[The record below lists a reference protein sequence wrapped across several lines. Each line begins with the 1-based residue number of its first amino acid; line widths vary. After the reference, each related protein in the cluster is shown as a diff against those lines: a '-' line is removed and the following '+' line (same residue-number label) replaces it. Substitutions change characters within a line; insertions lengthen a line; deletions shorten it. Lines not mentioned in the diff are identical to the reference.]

1 MPLISTARAAEI
13 AGLTPAAFR
22 KAASRE
28 RARVGGVDLQARRD
42 RWPDAR
48 TPMYD
53 ERKVRAW
60 VAGRASPESA

>member
-1 MPLISTARAAEI
+1 VISTARAAEL

-28 RARVGGVDLQARRD
+28 RARVGGRDLQALRD
-42 RWPDAR
+42 TWPDAR

-53 ERKVRAW
+53 RRAVERW
-60 VAGRASPESA
+60 VAGRKRD